1 MAFFGVKINCTPEM
15 FHEAENWENLDVM
28 DAMIRLFM
36 KEVRNKSEYEGV
48 DTANNASF
56 ECIL

>member
-1 MAFFGVKINCTPEM
+1 M
-15 FHEAENWENLDVM
+15 FHEAENWENLDGM

-48 DTANNASF
+48 GAVNNVF
-56 ECIL
+56 MYFRTWFL